1 MALPITTF
9 SIVEVAKPNIG
20 EKQPSRVRA
29 DVSVNLSVKDNVK
42 MEWENLRRHDV
53 CFLITI
59 RPPLSSASR
68 NTDYSEDFVNVA
80 GLVYVRGCEVQ
91 GKYNIFS
98 NYVRADRSYVNLT
111 IFLLLS
117 HFDNRWRCDRFSNKC
132 Y

>member
-29 DVSVNLSVKDNVK
+29 DVSVNLSVKDTVK

-59 RPPLSSASR
+59 RPPLASASR
-68 NTDYSEDFVNVA
+68 NTDYSQDFVNVA

-91 GKYNIFS
+91 GKYDIFS
-98 NYVRADRSYVNLT
+98 NYIIVTYHLGIYFQEV
-111 IFLLLS
+111 
-117 HFDNRWRCDRFSNKC
+117 

>member
-29 DVSVNLSVKDNVK
+29 DVSVNLSVKDTVK

-91 GKYNIFS
+91 GKYPRFIFKLLI
-98 NYVRADRSYVNLT
+98 SY
-111 IFLLLS
+111 IFTGDIL
-117 HFDNRWRCDRFSNKC
+117 K
-132 Y
+132 